1 MAVYW
6 VLEPV
11 HLTMTALLPVVL
23 MPMLGILSEAE
34 VTSNYMK
41 EVLMMYLG
49 GLAVA
54 VAVEHCNLHER
65 LALKVLLL
73 LGTDTKWRNSNNLRS
88 LNAERIIGLREG
100 GFSYHAIGA
109 RVQRNSDASLEA
121 VDRPTS
127 TELPEKLT
135 VNDGR

>member
-1 MAVYW
+1 MTPCSARKVKLVICSLTPFALLPLALSPHQEAKCAYIILWMAVYW

-11 HLTMTALLPVVL
+11 HLTLTALLPVVL

-73 LGTDTKWRNSNNLRS
+73 LGTDTKW
-88 LNAERIIGLREG
+88 
-100 GFSYHAIGA
+100 
-109 RVQRNSDASLEA
+109 
-121 VDRPTS
+121 
-127 TELPEKLT
+127 
-135 VNDGR
+135 